1 MAGFELAYT
10 LHGGDAH
17 KLDLAIASGQ
27 SVVAGTLVELASG
40 EAAVAVTAHADL
52 LGVCTGV
59 NSAGTIATVVVDPL
73 AVYRVTDATARNLGA
88 TLDIASGARG
98 ITTSSNADVV
108 VAGKSPAGAPTLVK
122 LATTQHA
129 FTVS

>member
-1 MAGFELAYT
+1 MSGFELAYT

-17 KLDLAIASGQ
+17 KLTLPIKSGE
-27 SVVAGTLVELASG
+27 SVVAGTLVELDAG

-59 NSAGTIATVVVDPL
+59 DANGEAVVVVDPQ

-98 ITTSSNADVV
+98 VTTSSNADVI
-108 VAGKSPAGAPTLVK
+108 VAGKSPAGAATLVK
-122 LATTQHA
+122 IAGTQHA
-129 FTVS
+129 FVG